1 MTDLMGIQSNIQLL
15 RTLSNDLAGYL
26 YSLPDEV
33 WRDARS
39 YGSGCE
45 QWNIADVVSHLIL
58 ESQAN
63 YQSIERALKG
73 QTSPPMGYHH
83 LKGEEYLERVISV
96 RIAFHED
103 VFPEFNTSCRRL
115 NTLIASLNPEAYRDP
130 AWHSR
135 TIMPI
140 SRLIEHRIL
149 ELALH
154 GRDIEYGF
162 NRQAQLNTRVE
173 SFLKKTMKSWLSIM
187 FRSST
192 RLTVPII
199 YRFDLTDSPEDG
211 HDIVINGEEF
221 NIMPSTQ
228 NTATVTFHLSTNVYI
243 LFLMSRLPFSRSV
256 RRGYLT
262 FDGEERIA
270 SEFNNWFIPL

>member
-1 MTDLMGIQSNIQLL
+1 
-15 RTLSNDLAGYL
+15 
-26 YSLPDEV
+26 
-33 WRDARS
+33 
-39 YGSGCE
+39 
-45 QWNIADVVSHLIL
+45 
-58 ESQAN
+58 
-63 YQSIERALKG
+63 
-73 QTSPPMGYHH
+73 
-83 LKGEEYLERVISV
+83 
-96 RIAFHED
+96 
-103 VFPEFNTSCRRL
+103 
-115 NTLIASLNPEAYRDP
+115 
-130 AWHSR
+130 
-135 TIMPI
+135 
-140 SRLIEHRIL
+140 
-149 ELALH
+149 
-154 GRDIEYGF
+154 
-162 NRQAQLNTRVE
+162 
-173 SFLKKTMKSWLSIM
+173 M

-270 SEFNNWFIPL
+270 SEFNNWFTPL